1 MSRSRITANALTTNN
16 VVVLDDIGYL
26 FNDVRNSFPL
36 TVGGT
41 AYTVT
46 DGYQLAI
53 YLGAHLLKPYITVV
67 DNVYLGV
74 TITGRQGYTVSG
86 STITFLN
93 SPTRNI
99 PFYGRIL
106 SSSPSFNTP
115 VTVKNVFSPLNI
127 LLS

>member
-1 MSRSRITANALTTNN
+1 MSRSRTTANALTTNN

-26 FNDVRNSFPL
+26 FNDVTKSFSL
-36 TVGGT
+36 TVGGA

-46 DGYQLAI
+46 DGYQLVI
-53 YLGAHLLKPYITVV
+53 SLGALLLKPYITVV

-93 SPTRNI
+93 APSRSV
-99 PFYGRIL
+99 PFNGQVR
-106 SSSPSFNTP
+106 SSAASTNVPS
-115 VTVKNVFSPLNI
+115 TVKNVFPPLNI